1 MAWHASHECW
11 CLNSWGLITAGI
23 PPLYRLSVGMF
34 ARWHAK
40 TWQISRL
47 AGFLKQ
53 LLQTK
58 VDHAVTVYWSSR
70 LMLVPSMG
78 TAAIWQTKT
87 AKPMP
92 AGARIGRW
100 AVLCAL
106 AWSVAANTTNT
117 RRKVRMDSINHP
129 ALWGSPV
136 RSTFDPPLAAWNPE
150 LSVCTMQDQ

>member
-1 MAWHASHECW
+1 MQ
-11 CLNSWGLITAGI
+11 
-23 PPLYRLSVGMF
+23 R
-34 ARWHAK
+34 
-40 TWQISRL
+40 QDRL
-47 AGFLKQ
+47 ADRMHSEKVTLN
-53 LLQTK
+53 TK
-58 VDHAVTVYWSSR
+58 IEYPALPMYWSSR

-78 TAAIWQTKT
+78 IAAIWQTKT

-106 AWSVAANTTNT
+106 AWSVAANTTKT

-136 RSTFDPPLAAWNPE
+136 RSTFDPPFAAWNPE
-150 LSVCTMQDQ
+150 WSVCTMQIISEHL